1 MSTYYYRVSIT
12 IILRCAEKKQRRQA
26 LIISW
31 FYTCL
36 IISWFVLALCVC
48 TVLFFV
54 SAPYGRHSRPG
65 WGPSL
70 KTRLGWL
77 IMEAVSPVVFSLF
90 FFVGNQS
97 VSSVSII
104 FVSLWLFHYIHR
116 AFVYPFLIQHGEK
129 PMALSVVGMAVAFNL
144 VNAYIN
150 GRYLN
155 FFSGTYTILWL
166 NDPRFILGILLFI
179 GGFTINVRSDAVLRN
194 LRKNATEEY
203 GIPKGGMFEL
213 VSCANYFGEVVEWF
227 GWAALTWSV
236 AGLSFAVWTAANLLP
251 RAYAHHR
258 WYRETFAHYPERR
271 KAILPFVL

>member
-1 MSTYYYRVSIT
+1 
-12 IILRCAEKKQRRQA
+12 

-31 FYTCL
+31 FYTGL
-36 IISWFVLALCVC
+36 IIGWFVLALCVC
-48 TVLFFV
+48 AALFFV

-70 KTRLGWL
+70 KTRFGWL
-77 IMEAVSPVVFSLF
+77 IMEAFSPIAFSLF

-97 VSSVSII
+97 VSGATLGIM
-104 FVSLWLFHYIHR
+104 SLWLFHYIHR
-116 AFVYPFLIQHGEK
+116 AFVYPFLIRNGEK
-129 PMALSVVGMAVAFNL
+129 PMALSVVGMAAAFNL

-155 FFSGTYTILWL
+155 FFSDAYTTLWL
-166 NDPRFILGILLFI
+166 SDPRFFLGTLLFI
-179 GGFTINVRSDAVLRN
+179 GGFSINVRSDAVLRN
-194 LRKNATEEY
+194 LRKSTIEEY

-213 VSCANYFGEVVEWF
+213 ISCANYFGEVVEWF

-251 RAYAHHR
+251 RAHAHHR
-258 WYRETFAHYPERR
+258 WYVERFEHYPQRR